1 MTTITITLPDDR
13 ARKLQELA
21 ARFQVAPEDL
31 LRVSL
36 EEILSR
42 PDEDFQQAVR
52 YVLAKN
58 ADLYRRLA

>member
-1 MTTITITLPDDR
+1 MTTITVSLPDDR
-13 ARKLQELA
+13 ARELQALA
-21 ARFQVAPEDL
+21 SRFQITAEDL

-36 EEILSR
+36 EELLTR
-42 PDEDFQQAVR
+42 PDDAFEDAVR